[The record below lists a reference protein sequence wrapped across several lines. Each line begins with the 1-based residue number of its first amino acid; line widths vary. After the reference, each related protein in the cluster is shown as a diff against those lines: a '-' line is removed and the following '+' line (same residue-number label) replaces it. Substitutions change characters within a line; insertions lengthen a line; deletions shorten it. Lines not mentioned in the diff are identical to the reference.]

1 MKRLARPFN
10 TGFADL
16 EMLGQ
21 LLWDGRRTDA
31 AADVVSNSVLGIM
44 SIEIREVGSIQA
56 LAKKIYR

>member
-1 MKRLARPFN
+1 
-10 TGFADL
+10 
-16 EMLGQ
+16 MLGQ

-44 SIEIREVGSIQA
+44 SIEIREVGSIRA